1 MNITQFIQL
10 MHDPEQLEQVHIAE
24 LEKVSKQYP
33 YFQTSKLLLTKA
45 LHKTNDTA
53 FYDVLKQASVS
64 ASDRKVL
71 FDLIN
76 TKPKKQT
83 KTTEKLVEKVIEPVK
98 GTSTSSVPENK
109 ETKKQ
114 EEIIHEIIFT
124 SNLPLSKRK
133 ETFYIP
139 DASEYNEE
147 VKDKKDPSTGSV
159 EKLKVGRY
167 VIPPKPETLDELA
180 KNYLVTAFVEKD
192 LLKVTEIDEKAQKEI
207 GEKNK
212 EEIPAEVKTEEPQTF
227 AEWLKA
233 LNKERSQTQTTQEKK
248 EEVSEKQNETP
259 VINEPHQTV
268 FEKERNDPST
278 SSGYN
283 TQKSGISKDQKK
295 NIIDKIITEQPRI
308 SKLKTEKNFF
318 SSSSKAKSGVI
329 EDENLVSETLAKIYA
344 MQGNIPKA
352 VRAYEILSLK
362 FPEKSVYF
370 ATLIQELRNK

>member
-10 MHDPEQLEQVHIAE
+10 MHDPEQLEQTHIAE

-76 TKPKKQT
+76 TKPKKQA
-83 KTTEKLVEKVIEPVK
+83 KIVEKLTEKVLEPSKEKTVEVVQE
-98 GTSTSSVPENK
+98 
-109 ETKKQ
+109 KKQ

-124 SNLPLSKRK
+124 SNLPLNKRK
-133 ETFYIP
+133 ENFYVP
-139 DASEYNEE
+139 DASNYNEE
-147 VKDKKDPSTGSV
+147 LKEQKDPSTGSR

-212 EEIPAEVKTEEPQTF
+212 EDIPAEVKTEEPQTF
-227 AEWLKA
+227 ADWLKA
-233 LNKERSQTQTTQEKK
+233 LNKERSNTETANQKK
-248 EEVSEKQNETP
+248 EDTSEKQKTES
-259 VINEPHQTV
+259 ISNEPHQTV
-268 FEKERNDPST
+268 FEKERDEKMEKQT
-278 SSGYN
+278 G
-283 TQKSGISKDQKK
+283 TISKDQKK

-318 SSSSKAKSGVI
+318 SSTSKAKSGVI

-370 ATLIQELRNK
+370 ATLIQELKSK

>member
-10 MHDPEQLEQVHIAE
+10 MRDPEQLEQAHIAE

-76 TKPKKQT
+76 TKPKKQI
-83 KTTEKLVEKVIEPVK
+83 KVAEKHVEKAIEPVK
-98 GTSTSSVPENK
+98 DTSTSSVPENK

-133 ETFYIP
+133 ENFYVP
-139 DASEYNEE
+139 DASNYNEE
-147 VKDKKDPSTGSV
+147 LKEQKDPSTGSG

-192 LLKVTEIDEKAQKEI
+192 LLKVTEIDEKAQQEI

-212 EEIPAEVKTEEPQTF
+212 EEVNTEKKIEEPQTF
-227 AEWLKA
+227 ADWLKA
-233 LNKERSQTQTTQEKK
+233 LNKERSNTEITKEKK
-248 EEVSEKQNETP
+248 EDSFEKQKEIP
-259 VINEPHQTV
+259 VSNEPHQTV
-268 FEKERNDPST
+268 FEKERDEKIEKQT
-278 SSGYN
+278 G
-283 TQKSGISKDQKK
+283 TISKDQKK

-370 ATLIQELRNK
+370 ATLIQELKNK

>member
-1 MNITQFIQL
+1 MNIAQFIQL
-10 MHDPEQLEQVHIAE
+10 MHDPEQLEQMHIAE

-76 TKPKKQT
+76 TKSTLRQAQGPKKIEEKIT
-83 KTTEKLVEKVIEPVK
+83 ETSKEKL
-98 GTSTSSVPENK
+98 PEVVQ
-109 ETKKQ
+109 EKKQ

-133 ETFYIP
+133 ENFYVP
-139 DASEYNEE
+139 DASNYNEE
-147 VKDKKDPSTGSV
+147 LKEKSGLGGEK

-192 LLKVTEIDEKAQKEI
+192 LLKVTEIDEKA
-207 GEKNK
+207 K
-212 EEIPAEVKTEEPQTF
+212 EEHFDKLSVTKETKELKTEEPQTF
-227 AEWLKA
+227 ADWLKA
-233 LNKERSQTQTTQEKK
+233 LNKERSNTETTNQKK
-248 EEVSEKQNETP
+248 EEISEKITETP
-259 VINEPHQTV
+259 VTNEPHQTV
-268 FEKERNDPST
+268 FEKERDEKMEKQT
-278 SSGYN
+278 G
-283 TQKSGISKDQKK
+283 TISKDQKK
-295 NIIDKIITEQPRI
+295 NIMDKIITEQPRI

-318 SSSSKAKSGVI
+318 SSTSKAKSGVI

-370 ATLIQELRNK
+370 ATLIQELKSK